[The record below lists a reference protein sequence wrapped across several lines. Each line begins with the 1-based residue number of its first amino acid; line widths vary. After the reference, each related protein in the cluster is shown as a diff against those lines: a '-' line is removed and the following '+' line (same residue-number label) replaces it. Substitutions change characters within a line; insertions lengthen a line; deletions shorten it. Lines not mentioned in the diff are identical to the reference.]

1 MSILLTRRAV
11 VQVGIEPAYGQTVS
25 LGNDDGVLVSEPMFE
40 VDANVLERDFTR
52 DSISQTPHIMGRKVA
67 RMTFS
72 TELRGNGKQNSG
84 NPVDAA
90 IITRLFRMCG
100 YQLNGFTDPT
110 VKGVFDVGDHA
121 NQVSWASDVSNAD
134 NEDVIS
140 YFIEVVVPGA
150 SGVAQVAIT
159 SDMNGEGSA
168 TTPAIAATGSI
179 AFSDQPDEGSTITLN
194 GTVWTFVST
203 SPAAGE
209 VLIGGTTAATVE
221 NLANAL
227 NLSNDVETAKA
238 TYAAVGTTLQIT
250 FDVPGTVGNAWT
262 LAASGS
268 SNGTVSGGTLSGGA
282 AAVAGLTVTSGSP
295 LNVGTRGLVL
305 TPTFTGNLAAGQKWV
320 LWLRPSGIALDPIS
334 DDFESGTLAMNKDG
348 VLHVMPGAYGTFDIE
363 ATAGEYARINW
374 EFTGLWRQ
382 PVDAPLA
389 QPNYERTL
397 PSMVELARLRME
409 GFYAIVEQFTFDQAN
424 DIQVRPDVSSAQGYI
439 GTRIVSRNPEGGIN
453 PEADLVANNDF
464 WGQMARADR
473 MPFQMRVG
481 FDPGNTVWMTAP
493 GVQYT
498 GLTYQDRNGI
508 LAYDAGLKFPAYDTN
523 DEISFFFC

>member
-11 VQVGIEPAYGQTVS
+11 VQVAMESTYGQSVAA
-25 LGNDDGVLVSEPMFE
+25 GVNDGVLVSEPMFE

-52 DSISQTPHIMGRKVA
+52 DSISQTPHIVGRKVA

-72 TELRGNGKQNSG
+72 TELRGNGKHNSG
-84 NPVDAA
+84 LAADAP

-100 YQLNGFTDPT
+100 YQMNGFTDPT

-121 NQVSWASDVSNAD
+121 NQVTWAADVTNAD
-134 NEDVIS
+134 NTDVIC
-140 YFIEVVVPGA
+140 YYIEVTTGGA
-150 SGVAQVAIT
+150 SGAAQITIT
-159 SDMNGEGSA
+159 SDVNGEGSA
-168 TTPAIAATGSI
+168 AAT
-179 AFSDQPDEGSTITLN
+179 ITT
-194 GTVWTFVST
+194 GT
-203 SPAAGE
+203 A
-209 VLIGGTTAATVE
+209 I
-221 NLANAL
+221 
-227 NLSNDVETAKA
+227 
-238 TYAAVGTTLQIT
+238 
-250 FDVPGTVGNAWT
+250 
-262 LAASGS
+262 
-268 SNGTVSGGTLSGGA
+268 
-282 AAVAGLTVTSGSP
+282 
-295 LNVGTRGLVL
+295 NVGTRGLVL
-305 TPTFTGNLAAGQKWV
+305 TPTFTGNLVVGQKWV
-320 LWLRPSGIALDPIS
+320 LWLRPPGLQLDPIS
-334 DDFESGTLAMNKDG
+334 DNFESGTLWMNKDG
-348 VLHVMPGAYGTFDIE
+348 VLHEMPGAYGTFDIE

-374 EFTGLWRQ
+374 EFTGIWVQ

-409 GFYAIVEQFTFDQAN
+409 GFYAVVEQFTFDQAN
-424 DIQVRPDVSSAQGYI
+424 DVQVRPDVSSSQGYI
-439 GTRIVSRNPEGGIN
+439 GIRITSRNPEGGIN

-481 FDPGNTVWMTAP
+481 HQPGNTVWMMAP

-508 LAYDAGLKFPAYDTN
+508 LAYDAGLRFPAYDTN